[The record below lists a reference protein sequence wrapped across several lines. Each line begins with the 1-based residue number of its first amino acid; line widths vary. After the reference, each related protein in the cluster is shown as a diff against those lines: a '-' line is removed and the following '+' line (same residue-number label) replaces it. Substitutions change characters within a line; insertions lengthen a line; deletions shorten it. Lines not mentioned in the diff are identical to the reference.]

1 MNSSRVWYPSQ
12 TPFGS
17 AFFGLFLYLIV
28 QPTVGDNERG
38 DPDASDDVS
47 LATEFDRETSVES
60 IRLNKSRD
68 LFNIL
73 EFDLT

>member
-1 MNSSRVWYPSQ
+1 
-12 TPFGS
+12 
-17 AFFGLFLYLIV
+17 LYLIV